1 MLFGD
6 SLMRNYFV
14 AYDKTTGKVG
24 FSKPESTKSEYKV
37 KGFLN

>member
-14 AYDKTTGKVG
+14 AYDKTKGQVG
-24 FSKPESTKSEYKV
+24 FSAPESTTNEYKV